1 MSRMLT
7 WYRQER
13 VVFSKEKWKELIT
26 YFITYNLENN
36 NFMWVGNYD
45 KDKLQWRI
53 YSITEPDYQ
62 ARDDLEYQS
71 PADTYSIL
79 DFIEDYPDLYNEED
93 WKATVENWINYLYD
107 NDYIYAN

>member
-7 WYRQER
+7 WYRQEK
-13 VVFSKEKWKELIT
+13 VIISSKEKWKELIT
-26 YFITYNLENN
+26 YFITHDLEYH

-45 KDKLQWRI
+45 KDILQWRI
-53 YSITEPDYQ
+53 YSITDPDEQ
-62 ARDDLEYQS
+62 DWQDLEYQS
-71 PADTYSIL
+71 QADTLSIL

-107 NDYIYAN
+107 NDYIYA